1 MMYIIMYTD
10 DMPRRYSIADA
21 RSSLPHIVDQA
32 EAGVEVELTRRGQPV
47 AVVVSRRT
55 FDRLREKRGEFGEAY
70 QRFLARFSLDEI
82 GFEQAE
88 PLTARDTTTG
98 RRVVL

>member
-1 MMYIIMYTD
+1 
-10 DMPRRYSIADA
+10 MPRQYSIADA
-21 RSSLPHIVDQA
+21 RSNLPHIVDQA

-55 FDRLREKRGEFGEAY
+55 FDRLRDKRGQFSEAY

-82 GFEQAE
+82 GFAQEDL
-88 PLTARDTTTG
+88 LTTRDMTTG
-98 RRVVL
+98 RRVGL

>member
-1 MMYIIMYTD
+1 
-10 DMPRRYSIADA
+10 MPRQYSIAEA
-21 RSSLPHIVDQA
+21 RSSLPDIVDQA
-32 EAGVEVELTRRGQPV
+32 EAGVEVELTRRGLPV

-55 FDRLREKRGEFGEAY
+55 FDRLRDKRGQFSEAY
-70 QRFLARFSLDEI
+70 RRFLTRVSLDEI

-88 PLTARDTTTG
+88 RLTTRDKTTG

>member
-10 DMPRRYSIADA
+10 DMPRQYSIADA

-55 FDRLREKRGEFGEAY
+55 FDRLRDKRGQFSEAY
-70 QRFLARFSLDEI
+70 RRFLVRFSLDEI
-82 GFEQAE
+82 GFEQTELLA
-88 PLTARDTTTG
+88 TRDKTTG